1 MLTLIF
7 LFLVVMAFLVFI
19 VIWDGITS
27 IVSGK
32 FLTGGILGFLLGKH
46 LKDREDN
53 K

>member
-7 LFLVVMAFLVFI
+7 LFLVMIGLVIFLTVF
-19 VIWDGITS
+19 DTITS
-27 IVSGK
+27 IFNFK

-46 LKDREDN
+46 LKDRENN